1 MAWDWNDYGD
11 YVSADEKRRRAG
23 ADARKLEKKG
33 RKLAPVHLTGRSIA
47 NSFWGKAWCQNLE
60 SYSDYASRLPRGRS
74 YLRQGAVLDLQI
86 GRGAVKA
93 VVSGTRLYEVAI
105 GIDTLSK
112 TAWTR
117 LKQEC
122 AGQVG
127 SLIDLLQGKLSAA
140 VMEIVTRKETGLFP
154 KPGQI
159 HLECSCPDWA
169 DLCKHV
175 AAVLYGVGAR
185 LDESPE
191 LLFTL
196 RGVDHLELIA
206 TAARSVT
213 AGLAGPGAD
222 EAATLDESSL
232 TEIFGV
238 EIEAT
243 TEPTTPAGTKRPAK
257 TARVPAK
264 KTGVTRSSRK
274 RTSGAATKKTPGSR
288 GALKT
293 VPAERASKRSCG
305 AKTVPVS
312 PSEKRRQ
319 GRKRTS

>member
-11 YVSADEKRRRAG
+11 YVSAEEKRRRAG

-47 NSFWGKAWCQNLE
+47 NSFWGKAWCNNLE

-86 GRGAVKA
+86 GRGSVKA
-93 VVSGTRLYEVAI
+93 VVSGTRLYEVAV

-112 TAWTR
+112 AAWTR

-127 SLIDLLQGKLSAA
+127 SLIDLLQGKLSAS

-154 KPGQI
+154 KPGEI

-175 AAVLYGVGAR
+175 AAVLYGVGTR

-196 RGVDHLELIA
+196 RGIDHLELIA

-213 AGLAGPGAD
+213 ANLAAPGAS
-222 EAATLDESSL
+222 EAATLDDGSL
-232 TEIFGV
+232 AEIFGV

-243 TEPTTPAGTKRPAK
+243 LEPAAPAGTTRAAK
-257 TARVPAK
+257 AARVPAK
-264 KTGVTRSSRK
+264 KASVTRGARK
-274 RTSGAATKKTPGSR
+274 QASGAATKKTPSLR
-288 GALKT
+288 GALKSVPSKGT
-293 VPAERASKRSCG
+293 TKKSRGAKAVPAPSSK
-305 AKTVPVS
+305 
-312 PSEKRRQ
+312 KRRP

>member
-1 MAWDWNDYGD
+1 MAWDWDSYGD
-11 YVSADEKRRRAG
+11 YVSADKKRRRAG
-23 ADARKLEKKG
+23 ADARKLEKQG

-47 NSFWGKAWCQNLE
+47 NSFWGKAWCKNLE

-86 GRGAVKA
+86 DRGSIKA

-112 TAWTR
+112 AAWTR
-117 LKQEC
+117 LKQAC

-127 SLIDLLQGKLSAA
+127 SLIDLLQGKLSAS

-154 KPGQI
+154 KPGEI

-196 RGVDHLELIA
+196 RGVDHLELIT

-213 AGLAGPGAD
+213 ADLAAPGAD
-222 EAATLDESSL
+222 KAATLDEGSL
-232 TEIFGV
+232 TEIFGI
-238 EIEAT
+238 EIDAAIVPAVS
-243 TEPTTPAGTKRPAK
+243 PTPPRSGK
-257 TARVPAK
+257 TARVSGQAARA
-264 KTGVTRSSRK
+264 GARSQK
-274 RTSGAATKKTPGSR
+274 RTSPSPARKAARSARAADGEKTGRRKDKSSK
-288 GALKT
+288 AKT
-293 VPAERASKRSCG
+293 APLLASKK
-305 AKTVPVS
+305 AKN
-312 PSEKRRQ
+312 RR
-319 GRKRTS
+319 KKAP